1 MNLHPFKVYCFIQ
14 SHHFGR
20 LYYKSSHN
28 SIQIDKFK
36 SSARSKIYTYKK
48 AENKSSQAVSY
59 HLKPEENHKSFH
71 PICLRL
77 TGRGLSLLACQP
89 RRACRLA
96 SEAGR
101 PAGLMAVRLCYG
113 LSWERSLS
121 NLSLSTWYS
130 SRLCR
135 KLVKYNRIT
144 LRVFFTMSIIKMHV
158 TLGWLPLI

>member
-77 TGRGLSLLACQP
+77 TGRGLSLLACLP
-89 RRACRLA
+89 AAPCLPVGLR
-96 SEAGR
+96 GR
-101 PAGLMAVRLCYG
+101 PACRPYG
-113 LSWERSLS
+113 CKIVLWLEL
-121 NLSLSTWYS
+121 
-130 SRLCR
+130 R
-135 KLVKYNRIT
+135 KK
-144 LRVFFTMSIIKMHV
+144 
-158 TLGWLPLI
+158 PQ